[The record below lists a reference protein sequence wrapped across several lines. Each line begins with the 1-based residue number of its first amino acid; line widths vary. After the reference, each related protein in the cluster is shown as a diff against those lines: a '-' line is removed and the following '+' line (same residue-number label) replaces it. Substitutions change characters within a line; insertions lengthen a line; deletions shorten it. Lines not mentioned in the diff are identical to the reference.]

1 MKIHK
6 VINNNVVSVL
16 DDKQNEV
23 VVMGRG
29 IAFKK
34 KTGDEVDETLIDKR
48 FYMKNENDTHK
59 FMQILNDI
67 PMEHVELASDIID
80 YAKVSLEK
88 KLNDSLTISL
98 CDHIYMSIQRYL
110 DGVTLKNPMLWEI
123 KRFYE
128 AEYEI
133 GLHALDMI
141 EERFKIRLPEDEAG
155 FITIHIVDAE
165 MDDCSIENVYTIT
178 KVIQDI
184 SNIVRYFFG
193 MEFDTK
199 SVYYYRFITH
209 IRFFAQRLVLKN
221 LYSDSEDDGLFNI
234 IKVKYPNAY
243 ECVLK
248 IDAYVQKNFDY
259 HLTSDEMLYLM
270 IHIERIVYK
279 TKA

>member
-6 VINNNVVSVL
+6 VINNNVVSIL

-34 KTGDEVDETLIDKR
+34 KIGDELDEALIDKR

-67 PMEHVELASDIID
+67 PMEHIELTSDIID
-80 YAKVSLEK
+80 YAKYSLEK
-88 KLNDSLTISL
+88 KFNDSLTISL
-98 CDHIYMSIQRYL
+98 CDHIYMAIQRYL
-110 DGVTLKNPMLWEI
+110 DGITLKNPMLWEI
-123 KRFYE
+123 QRFYE
-128 AEYEI
+128 AEYEV
-133 GLHALDMI
+133 GLHALEMI
-141 EERFKIRLPEDEAG
+141 EERFKIKLPEDEAG
-155 FITIHIVDAE
+155 FITIHLVDAE
-165 MDDCSIENVYTIT
+165 MDNCTIENVYTIT

-184 SNIVRYFFG
+184 SNIVRHFFG

-209 IRFFAQRLVLKN
+209 IRFFAQRLVLKT

-248 IDAYVQKNFDY
+248 INAYVQNNFNY
-259 HLTSDEMLYLM
+259 HLTDDEMLYLM

-279 TKA
+279 TNA